1 MTIKRNDQSNLP
13 EYMNRAARRGR
24 KREKD
29 LRGII
34 HNRLEYIEFFLDAY
48 LSGDFG
54 DYEGKGIA
62 PLARFFD
69 GQEDLSQQEL
79 QATELQYNS

>member
-1 MTIKRNDQSNLP
+1 MKEQKKNNSAENASHTSK
-13 EYMNRAARRGR
+13 RGR
-24 KREKD
+24 KRAED

-34 HNRLEYIEFFLDAY
+34 HNRLEYIDFFLDAY

-54 DYEGKGIA
+54 YYEGKGLA

-69 GQEDLSQQEL
+69 GQENLPQ
-79 QATELQYNS
+79 